1 MQLLSSHRSRTWY
14 ASHVCHVEAM
24 VSHFGRQR
32 GLVSIS
38 ISETL
43 ETILRFQFCGEER
56 SFRAVHSAILS
67 EAAHEQNLPF
77 NPEKKGLWA
86 ETGKKELLIK
96 KGRLESNFP
105 AFRAWSSTTRA
116 FKNVTAPFSST
127 RPMGTAQK
135 VVSTL
140 TS

>member
-1 MQLLSSHRSRTWY
+1 
-14 ASHVCHVEAM
+14 M
-24 VSHFGRQR
+24 VNP
-32 GLVSIS
+32 
-38 ISETL
+38 
-43 ETILRFQFCGEER
+43 
-56 SFRAVHSAILS
+56 RAVHSAILS

-135 VVSTL
+135 VVNFDQL
-140 TS
+140 TICYFAHRRCPPPQVTEFAMASRR